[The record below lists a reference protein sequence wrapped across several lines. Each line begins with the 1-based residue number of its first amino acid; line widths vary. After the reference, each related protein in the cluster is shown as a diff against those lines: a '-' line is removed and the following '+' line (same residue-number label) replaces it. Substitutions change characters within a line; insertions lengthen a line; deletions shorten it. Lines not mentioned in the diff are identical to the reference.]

1 MIDIAQNTNDAK
13 CRFILRP
20 NRSMSWQ
27 GSLIFF
33 LSLCLVSGTV
43 AIGMALLGYWLILPF
58 AGLELMA
65 LGMALYI
72 VVLRCYRCEVIW
84 ITNDVIR
91 IEKGRNYPQQRWRL
105 TRVWAQ
111 VVLERCPRQWY
122 PSRLLIRC
130 HGRDVEI
137 GKFLNEE
144 ERQTLAKELKRNL

>member
-1 MIDIAQNTNDAK
+1 MIDIVQNTHDAT

-27 GSLIFF
+27 GSLLFF

-43 AIGMALLGYWLILPF
+43 AISMALLGYWLILPF

-65 LGMALYI
+65 LGTALYI
-72 VVLRCYRCEVIW
+72 VALRCYQREVIW
-84 ITNDVIR
+84 ITNDIIQ
-91 IEKGRNYPQQRWRL
+91 IEKGRNYPQQQWRL
-105 TRVWAQ
+105 ARVWVQ
-111 VVLERCPRQWY
+111 VVLERCPQQWY

-137 GKFLNEE
+137 GKFLSEE
-144 ERQTLAKELKRNL
+144 ERLALAKELKRNL